1 MISDGPTN
9 GVSPTNFCKVRGTG
23 SLFTAMASIPSPLKI
38 RVMATWE
45 PTQSPSGRRCPIT
58 STDEP
63 CNCWTTLENEVDSER
78 KDVIFREL
86 AKEKYTLSNAWQK
99 GKH

>member
-1 MISDGPTN
+1 
-9 GVSPTNFCKVRGTG
+9 
-23 SLFTAMASIPSPLKI
+23 MASIPSPLKI

-86 AKEKYTLSNAWQK
+86 AKEKFHTIKCLAK
-99 GKH
+99 GKALNLTSQQ